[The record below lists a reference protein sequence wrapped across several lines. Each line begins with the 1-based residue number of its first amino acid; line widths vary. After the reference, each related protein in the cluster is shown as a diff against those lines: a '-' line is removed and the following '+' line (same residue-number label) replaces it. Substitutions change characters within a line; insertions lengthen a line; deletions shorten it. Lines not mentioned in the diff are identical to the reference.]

1 MKKFC
6 NANVYVEGEG
16 IKRTDLYFD
25 EKIVCI
31 GKSCGEN
38 CGKACGEKPA
48 EAAAAEEIAVPEG
61 AVVLPAF
68 IDTHVHGAG
77 GSDAMDG
84 TEEALFTVAKT
95 LAADGTATFLATT
108 MTQSPENI
116 KKALSAVKTYREKNC
131 DEGAYI
137 YGVHLE
143 GPFIAEKF
151 KGAQPLEYVAAPS
164 VEVFREYQEASGNC
178 IRTVTLAPEK
188 DGAEELIKE
197 LKETGVNASVGHTS
211 AKFADI
217 ENAVKAGAVGITHTY
232 NAQSPLHHRDIGT
245 VGAALL
251 LDELQTEIIADT
263 IHVSVPAIKLLVKNK
278 PKEKITL
285 ITDAMRAKGM
295 PDGESELGG
304 QKVFVKNGEARLADG
319 TLAGSVLKM
328 NVAVKNMTEKVGV
341 PFTEAVDFATK
352 NPARMMGLSETKG
365 SIKVGKDA
373 DFVILDKDFNVLKTI
388 RAGKVIY
395 ER

>member
-1 MKKFC
+1 MKKFA
-6 NANVYVEGEG
+6 NAKVYVEGKG
-16 IKRTDLYFD
+16 IIATDLLFD
-25 EKIVCI
+25 DKIRGFSGDGDVI
-31 GKSCGEN
+31 
-38 CGKACGEKPA
+38 
-48 EAAAAEEIAVPEG
+48 EIPQNATVF
-61 AVVLPAF
+61 PAF
-68 IDTHVHGAG
+68 IDSHVHGAG

-84 TEEALFTVAKT
+84 EVSALKTVAKT

-108 MTQSPENI
+108 MTQSPANI
-116 KKALSAVKTYREKNC
+116 KKALSAVKAYREENPE
-131 DEGAYI
+131 DGAEI
-137 YGVHLE
+137 FGVHLE

-164 VEVFREYQEASGNC
+164 VEVFNEYRSASGNC
-178 IRTVTLAPEK
+178 IKTVTLAPEK
-188 DGAEELIKE
+188 EGAEELIKA
-197 LKETGVNASVGHTS
+197 LAKSGVNASIGHTS

-217 ENAVKAGAVGITHTY
+217 ERAVAAGARNVTHTY

-278 PKEKITL
+278 PKNKITL

-328 NVAVKNMTEKVGV
+328 NVAVKNMVQKVGV
-341 PFTEAVDFATK
+341 SVTDAVDFATI
-352 NPARMMGLSETKG
+352 NPARVIGADKIKG
-365 SIKVGKDA
+365 SIALGKHA
-373 DFVILDKDFNVLKTI
+373 DFAVLDDDFNVIMTI
-388 RAGKVIY
+388 RAGKIIY
-395 ER
+395 KR

>member
-6 NANVYVEGEG
+6 NANVYVDGEG

-25 EKIVCI
+25 GKIVCI

-38 CGKACGEKPA
+38 CGKVCGEKPA
-48 EAAAAEEIAVPEG
+48 EATAAEEIAVPEG

-84 TEEALFTVAKT
+84 SEEALLTVAKT

-116 KKALSAVKTYREKNC
+116 KKALSAVKSYREKNR

-164 VEVFREYQEASGNC
+164 VEVFREYQKASGGC

-188 DGAEELIKE
+188 EGAEELIKE
-197 LKETGVNASVGHTS
+197 LKETGVNASIGHTS
-211 AKFADI
+211 AKFCDI

-388 RAGKVIY
+388 RAGKIIY

>member
-1 MKKFC
+1 MKKFA
-6 NANVYVEGEG
+6 NAKVYVEGKG
-16 IKRTDLYFD
+16 IIATDLLFD
-25 EKIVCI
+25 DKIR
-31 GKSCGEN
+31 GFSGDGEVI
-38 CGKACGEKPA
+38 
-48 EAAAAEEIAVPEG
+48 EIPQNATVF
-61 AVVLPAF
+61 PAF
-68 IDTHVHGAG
+68 IDSHVHGAG

-84 TEEALFTVAKT
+84 EVSALKTVAKT

-108 MTQSPENI
+108 MTQSPANI
-116 KKALSAVKTYREKNC
+116 KKALSAVKAYREENPE
-131 DEGAYI
+131 EGAEI
-137 YGVHLE
+137 FGVHLE

-164 VEVFREYQEASGNC
+164 VEVFEEYRSASGNC
-178 IRTVTLAPEK
+178 IKTVTLAPEK
-188 DGAEELIKE
+188 EGAEELIKA
-197 LKETGVNASVGHTS
+197 LAKSVVNASIGHTS

-217 ENAVKAGAVGITHTY
+217 ERAVAAGARNVTHTY

-251 LDELQTEIIADT
+251 LDELQTEVIADT

-278 PKEKITL
+278 PKNKITL

-328 NVAVKNMTEKVGV
+328 NVAVKNMVQKVGV
-341 PFTEAVDFATK
+341 SVTDAVDFATI
-352 NPARMMGLSETKG
+352 NPAGVIGADKIKG
-365 SIKVGKDA
+365 SIALGKHA
-373 DFVILDKDFNVLKTI
+373 DFAVLDDDFNVIMTI
-388 RAGKVIY
+388 RAGRIIY
-395 ER
+395 KR

>member
-1 MKKFC
+1 MKKFS
-6 NANVYVEGEG
+6 NAKVYVEGKG
-16 IKRTDLYFD
+16 IIATDLLFD
-25 EKIVCI
+25 DKIQ
-31 GKSCGEN
+31 GFSGDGEVI
-38 CGKACGEKPA
+38 
-48 EAAAAEEIAVPEG
+48 EIPQNATVF
-61 AVVLPAF
+61 PAF
-68 IDTHVHGAG
+68 IDSHVHGAG

-84 TEEALFTVAKT
+84 EVSALKTVAKT

-108 MTQSPENI
+108 MTQSPANI
-116 KKALSAVKTYREKNC
+116 KKALSAVKAYREENPE
-131 DEGAYI
+131 DGAEI
-137 YGVHLE
+137 FGVHLE

-164 VEVFREYQEASGNC
+164 VEVFEEYRSASGNC
-178 IRTVTLAPEK
+178 IKTVTLAPEK
-188 DGAEELIKE
+188 EGAEELIKA
-197 LKETGVNASVGHTS
+197 LAKSGVNASTGHTS

-217 ENAVKAGAVGITHTY
+217 ERAVAAGARNVTHTY

-278 PKEKITL
+278 PKNKITL

-328 NVAVKNMTEKVGV
+328 NVAVKNMVQKVGV
-341 PFTEAVDFATK
+341 SVTDAVDFATI
-352 NPARMMGLSETKG
+352 NPARVIGADKIKG
-365 SIKVGKDA
+365 SIALGKHA
-373 DFVILDKDFNVLKTI
+373 DFAVLDDDFNVIMTI
-388 RAGKVIY
+388 RAGKIIY
-395 ER
+395 KR

>member
-1 MKKFC
+1 MKKFS
-6 NANVYVEGEG
+6 NAKVYVEGKG
-16 IKRTDLYFD
+16 IIATDLLFD
-25 EKIVCI
+25 DKIQ
-31 GKSCGEN
+31 GFSGDGEVI
-38 CGKACGEKPA
+38 
-48 EAAAAEEIAVPEG
+48 EIPQNATVF
-61 AVVLPAF
+61 PAF
-68 IDTHVHGAG
+68 IDSHVHGAG

-84 TEEALFTVAKT
+84 EVSALKTVAKT

-108 MTQSPENI
+108 MTQSPANI
-116 KKALSAVKTYREKNC
+116 KKALSAVKAYREENPE
-131 DEGAYI
+131 DGAEI
-137 YGVHLE
+137 FGVHLE

-164 VEVFREYQEASGNC
+164 VEVFEEYRSASGNC
-178 IRTVTLAPEK
+178 IKTVTLAPEK
-188 DGAEELIKE
+188 EGAEELIKAHA
-197 LKETGVNASVGHTS
+197 KSGVNASIGHTS

-217 ENAVKAGAVGITHTY
+217 ERAVAAGARNVTHTY

-278 PKEKITL
+278 PKNKITL

-328 NVAVKNMTEKVGV
+328 NVAVKNMVQKVGV
-341 PFTEAVDFATK
+341 SVTDAVDFATI
-352 NPARMMGLSETKG
+352 NPARVIGADKIKG
-365 SIKVGKDA
+365 SIALGKHA
-373 DFVILDKDFNVLKTI
+373 DFAVLDDDFNVIMTI
-388 RAGKVIY
+388 RAGRIIY
-395 ER
+395 KR

>member
-1 MKKFC
+1 MKKFS
-6 NANVYVEGEG
+6 NVNVYVEGKG
-16 IKRTDLYFD
+16 IVKTDLLFD
-25 EKIVCI
+25 EKIQGFTGDGDVV
-31 GKSCGEN
+31 
-38 CGKACGEKPA
+38 
-48 EAAAAEEIAVPEG
+48 EIPQNATVF
-61 AVVLPAF
+61 PAF
-68 IDTHVHGAG
+68 IDSHVHGAG

-84 TEEALFTVAKT
+84 EVSALKTVAKT

-116 KKALSAVKTYREKNC
+116 KKALSAVKTYREENPE
-131 DEGAYI
+131 DGAEI
-137 YGVHLE
+137 FGVHLE

-164 VEVFREYQEASGNC
+164 VEVFREYQAASGNC
-178 IRTVTLAPEK
+178 IKTVTLAPEK

-197 LKETGVNASVGHTS
+197 LAATGVNASIGHTS

-217 ENAVKAGAVGITHTY
+217 ERAVAAGARNVTHTY

-245 VGAALL
+245 VGAAML

-278 PKEKITL
+278 PKNKVTL

-328 NVAVKNMTEKVGV
+328 NVAVKNMVQKVGV
-341 PFTEAVDFATK
+341 SLTDAIDFATI
-352 NPARMMGLSETKG
+352 NPARVIGADKIKG
-365 SIKVGKDA
+365 SIAVGKHA
-373 DFVILDKDFNVLKTI
+373 DFAVLDDDFNVIMTI
-388 RAGKVIY
+388 RAGEVIY
-395 ER
+395 KK

>member
-1 MKKFC
+1 MKKFA
-6 NANVYVEGEG
+6 NAKVYAEGEG
-16 IKRTDLYFD
+16 VIRTNLYFED
-25 EKIVCI
+25 KITAI
-31 GKSCGEN
+31 GGDS
-38 CGKACGEKPA
+38 
-48 EAAAAEEIAVPEG
+48 AAEEIVLSED
-61 AVVLPAF
+61 AVVVPAF

-77 GSDAMDG
+77 GADAMDG
-84 TEEALFTVAKT
+84 TEDALKTVAKT

-116 KKALSAVKTYREKNC
+116 KKALSAVKSYREKNYE
-131 DEGAYI
+131 DGAYV

-151 KGAQPLEYVAAPS
+151 KGAQPLEYVAAPDAKT
-164 VEVFREYQEASGNC
+164 FREYYKASGEC
-178 IRTVTLAPEK
+178 IKTVTFAPEK
-188 DGAEELIKE
+188 EGAEELIKE
-197 LKETGVNASVGHTS
+197 LKSCGVNPSIGHTS

-217 ENAVKAGAVGITHTY
+217 ENAVKAGATGITHTY

-251 LDELQTEIIADT
+251 LDDLQTEIIADT

-328 NVAVKNMTEKVGV
+328 NVAVKNMVEKVGV
-341 PFTEAVDFATK
+341 SFTEAIDFATA

-373 DFVILDKDFNVLKTI
+373 DFAVLDKDFNVLLTV
-388 RAGKVIY
+388 RAGKIIY
-395 ER
+395 KK